1 MTKDE
6 NSKVDKDRVKSQKPS
21 YNDGEKERT
30 SRRERKLLPP
40 AKRGTISRL
49 VIRKVIKEV
58 MEKRSLHG
66 CCL

>member
-1 MTKDE
+1 MTKEIKNE
-6 NSKVDKDRVKSQKPS
+6 NSNASKDRVKSQEPA
-21 YNDGEKERT
+21 YNAGEKERT

-58 MEKRSLHG
+58 MEKRSSH
-66 CCL
+66 

>member
-1 MTKDE
+1 MTKEIKNE
-6 NSKVDKDRVKSQKPS
+6 NSKAGKDRVKYQKPA
-21 YNDGEKERT
+21 YNAGEEERS

-58 MEKRSLHG
+58 MEKRSAL
-66 CCL
+66 

>member
-1 MTKDE
+1 MTKEIKNE
-6 NSKVDKDRVKSQKPS
+6 NSKVGSDRVKSQKPG
-21 YNDGEKERT
+21 YNAGEEERT

-58 MEKRSLHG
+58 MEKRSSL
-66 CCL
+66 